1 MLDLYRNIKK
11 LRIENGWT
19 QAELAQKV
27 GYADKT
33 MVSRIENGKIDLSQ
47 SQILAFANAFGV
59 DPAELFGNDGLKSEI
74 TDSKPVN
81 NGWYLDPETA
91 AIAQELKDNPELRI
105 LFDAAKDVRPE
116 DLKAMQVMVEALRRK
131 ERHED

>member
-81 NGWYLDPETA
+81 NG
-91 AIAQELKDNPELRI
+91 
-105 LFDAAKDVRPE
+105 
-116 DLKAMQVMVEALRRK
+116 
-131 ERHED
+131 